1 MPFEPVVIFSVVAD
15 NPYAAGGRLPRAAR
29 ALECSFL
36 PADQPGSLLSYTPK
50 RMIFLISTF
59 EPLRIDWMPQWIAH
73 YRALGVERF
82 LLTLRTDPE
91 LTDDE
96 RTQAHERFVAMLAA
110 QGIDNPYF
118 QVEAFTAAALR
129 DRHDELQREHVAAT
143 DWVVWC
149 DSDEYQ
155 LYPLPLPELA
165 AWAGK
170 HGVNLFRGVMIDR
183 IGVDGGLPPW
193 DPDRPVW
200 EQFPVACFLPT
211 RLGGGERQKITFA
224 RGNVTLSNGNHYVN
238 AGMPA
243 QTIGKWV
250 QVHHFKWDATVK
262 ERLGLRVLPEYRI
275 KAKNWIESQRAL
287 DYFDAH
293 GGRFDLDDVKP
304 LDLPARD
311 FIDWVGG
318 GHQLEVPAPPTVDA
332 NEDFSLAQTLVNQPQ
347 RKPRF

>member
-1 MPFEPVVIFSVVAD
+1 M
-15 NPYAAGGRLPRAAR
+15 
-29 ALECSFL
+29 
-36 PADQPGSLLSYTPK
+36 
-50 RMIFLISTF
+50 
-59 EPLRIDWMPQWIAH
+59 
-73 YRALGVERF
+73 
-82 LLTLRTDPE
+82 
-91 LTDDE
+91 
-96 RTQAHERFVAMLAA
+96 
-110 QGIDNPYF
+110 
-118 QVEAFTAAALR
+118 
-129 DRHDELQREHVAAT
+129 
-143 DWVVWC
+143 
-149 DSDEYQ
+149 
-155 LYPLPLPELA
+155 
-165 AWAGK
+165 
-170 HGVNLFRGVMIDR
+170 
-183 IGVDGGLPPW
+183 
-193 DPDRPVW
+193 
-200 EQFPVACFLPT
+200 
-211 RLGGGERQKITFA
+211 GGGERQKITFA